1 MAVDHG
7 DSSAAAAAATD
18 EVVPEEAGTDSGAN
32 KTNRGRT
39 GDGPAPS
46 ESGRVPTKRK
56 PKIDIDNE
64 IEEANRLAELFRK
77 MQNASKVAARN
88 ATRSKQR
95 LMRKANQLSEQ
106 DLMRLAVLKRCGI
119 FAPEDDDTVA
129 PPMPLEATSPVV
141 KRSKAQEHISCRFKT
156 LVSSVPGA
164 ADVLEGLDKCT
175 APVAAPLSGASKSS
189 SSMLLSGSL
198 PKAVGLK
205 RLPSRATASGTTRKG
220 KANASVTASDAGAN
234 DGASMEF
241 AGEDE
246 E

>member
-18 EVVPEEAGTDSGAN
+18 EVVQEEAGTDSGAN
-32 KTNRGRT
+32 KTNQDRT

-119 FAPEDDDTVA
+119 FAPHQKMTIRSLFRCRWK
-129 PPMPLEATSPVV
+129 PPRRPLNSRRR
-141 KRSKAQEHISCRFKT
+141 RST
-156 LVSSVPGA
+156 
-164 ADVLEGLDKCT
+164 
-175 APVAAPLSGASKSS
+175 
-189 SSMLLSGSL
+189 
-198 PKAVGLK
+198 
-205 RLPSRATASGTTRKG
+205 SRADSRLW
-220 KANASVTASDAGAN
+220 SLQSLVPR
-234 DGASMEF
+234 MY
-241 AGEDE
+241 
-246 E
+246 